1 VAEKRFLKAQRY
13 VAIFLLIL
21 AWPLAVIIGLFV
33 LFTAYGAAEQAYQ
46 QEGLYNSAL
55 LLSIWLSG
63 ALLFI
68 ALVLFGHYLLD
79 NSGQDHRPRKS
90 LKVAGGF
97 AVAMAVALVLSLW
110 LENSYL
116 GRQND
121 AVNGITSE
129 FEADVVENHWEE
141 TYTHFVG
148 ESLYCW
154 PISDTCLV
162 AARWWET
169 DVQFTP
175 KTLQAL
181 VAEAGFDFPVEGL
194 CVSRNPP
201 NVSSEHAQ
209 CEASGTVGEYSVTIS
224 ARNYDDKG
232 PDKLTIT
239 VREADG

>member
-1 VAEKRFLKAQRY
+1 MKPKARRY
-13 VAIFLLIL
+13 VAIILRIL

-33 LFTAYGAAEQAYQ
+33 LFNAYGVAEQAYQ

-55 LLSIWLSG
+55 LLSIWLSA

-68 ALVLFGHYLLD
+68 ALVLLGHVLLD
-79 NSGQDHRPRKS
+79 DSEQNLRSRKS
-90 LKVAGGF
+90 FKFAGGL
-97 AVAMAVALVLSLW
+97 AVGMAAALVLSLW
-110 LENSYL
+110 LEDGYL

-121 AVNGITSE
+121 AVNGITNE
-129 FEADVVENHWEE
+129 FEAAVVQDHWEE

-162 AARWWET
+162 ATRRWET
-169 DVQFTP
+169 DIQFTP

-194 CVSRNPP
+194 CLSRNPP
-201 NVSSEHAQ
+201 DMSSEHAQ
-209 CEASGTVGEYSVTIS
+209 CEASGIVGEYSVTIS
-224 ARNYDDKG
+224 ALNYDDKG
-232 PDKLTIT
+232 PDKLAIT